1 MLRCNKISGQA
12 PLTHPGTALT
22 HASHENR
29 LAAAII
35 DAAHGAGTLALA
47 FYRPDEETSA
57 RMFHKDGGSP
67 VTEAD
72 YLVDRY
78 LSERLRSLVPQAGWL
93 SEESED
99 NLARLSKDQ
108 LLVIDP
114 IDGTRAFMRGK
125 PGWAIAIALIAQGR
139 PQIGIV
145 HAPALGETYAAV
157 RGAGA
162 FLNGKAIAVSK
173 RAAFGE
179 GARIAAPAF
188 VAERLRQAGL
198 VFDLQPRIS
207 SLALRIIN
215 VASGALDAGYA
226 SGHAND
232 WDIAAADLILEEA
245 GGRLTSLDGREII
258 YNRKETSHGPL
269 IAAPVQLHA
278 EANAAA
284 VAASRER

>member
-1 MLRCNKISGQA
+1 
-12 PLTHPGTALT
+12 LT
-22 HASHENR
+22 HAPHENG
-29 LAAAII
+29 LAAAFI
-35 DAAHGAGTLALA
+35 DAARGAGSLALA
-47 FYRPDEETSA
+47 FYRPGEATSA
-57 RMFHKDGGSP
+57 RIFHKDGGSP

-72 YLVDRY
+72 HLVDRY
-78 LSERLRSLVPQAGWL
+78 LGERLRSLLPEAGWL

-125 PGWAIAIALIAQGR
+125 PGWAIALALIAQGR
-139 PQIGIV
+139 PQIGVI

-173 RAAFGE
+173 RAALGE

-188 VAERLRQAGL
+188 LAERLRQAGL
-198 VFDLQPRIS
+198 MFDLQPRIS
-207 SLALRIIN
+207 SLALRIAN
-215 VASGALDAGYA
+215 VASGDLDAGFA
-226 SGHAND
+226 SGNAND

-245 GGRLTSLDGREII
+245 GGRLTNLDGREIT
-258 YNRKETSHGPL
+258 YNRRETWHGPL
-269 IAAPVQLHA
+269 TAAPAQLHA

-284 VAASRER
+284 LAASRER